1 MKKMSK
7 NNELVQRF
15 EYSNGT
21 LKNKYNELD
30 ANRLRFLEY
39 KVVNERMAW
48 LLAHED
54 RVTIRSFTDLVK
66 IHRFLFDSIYDWAGE
81 VRNYEMSKGG
91 TDFMFS
97 ESISM
102 GISNINQQLREIK
115 DQKMPDAL
123 VYAKLIDSLNYL
135 HPFREG
141 NGRSIRIFVQLLAA
155 NQGQKLSFDRQDEK
169 IIKALANADIPE
181 IANFIKLKRVGSKQA
196 VIRDLKG
203 ELAKRQK
210 NYQTYISPHKNK

>member
-1 MKKMSK
+1 MSK

-39 KVVNERMAW
+39 KVVNERMTW

-54 RVTIRSFTDLVK
+54 RVTIRSSTDLVK
-66 IHRFLFDSIYDWAGE
+66 IHRFLLDSIYDWAGE

-135 HPFREG
+135 HLVVSVEHSLHQIYHLLKSQRT
-141 NGRSIRIFVQLLAA
+141 NLSYLRYYFVLC
-155 NQGQKLSFDRQDEK
+155 
-169 IIKALANADIPE
+169 
-181 IANFIKLKRVGSKQA
+181 
-196 VIRDLKG
+196 
-203 ELAKRQK
+203 
-210 NYQTYISPHKNK
+210 